1 MGEIGLKKEL
11 LKYRAKLCNRH
22 SGFASGGVCLVLKI
36 VYSMND

>member
-22 SGFASGGVCLVLKI
+22 KGFAIAGFRAFMTV
-36 VYSMND
+36 

>member
-22 SGFASGGVCLVLKI
+22 MGLAKVGL
-36 VYSMND
+36 